1 MLKGP
6 SVFLSSGDVYV
17 GELLVYNK
25 CVKDPFE
32 VQEGWCHLPRDTSAE
47 KGLISPEVENLLT
60 FSRCSRFLSSYNET
74 LWDPTC
80 GIRKGQSACELR
92 GASWDSSPVDAGA

>member
-1 MLKGP
+1 MLGNFLSCLKG
-6 SVFLSSGDVYV
+6 F
-17 GELLVYNK
+17 
-25 CVKDPFE
+25 KDPFE
-32 VQEGWCHLPRDTSAE
+32 AQEGRWGSFRDTTME

-92 GASWDSSPVDAGA
+92 GASWDSSPVCARS